1 MLLKKAMSRR
11 FYFFVNSTHAS
22 SPCLRKSY
30 NARTSHAA
38 DPMKVVLELSERTYR
53 ILEREAKRRGLE
65 RAEELIAAFLL
76 EKIMEEV
83 KQFD

>member
-1 MLLKKAMSRR
+1 
-11 FYFFVNSTHAS
+11 
-22 SPCLRKSY
+22 
-30 NARTSHAA
+30 
-38 DPMKVVLELSERTYR
+38 MKVVLELSERTYR